1 MFALSQVQ
9 TDKGLILV
17 DELISILMTSF
28 IDAHPTSGA
37 VLKKLWEFNQPLMI
51 RSISEIC
58 GDNLN
63 KVIDIA

>member
-28 IDAHPTSGA
+28 IDAHPTSNV

-58 GDNLN
+58 SDNLN